1 MTLKLSHNSI
11 FYVLVLTVT
20 KGTRLSKI
28 TQNDKY
34 HLLIL
39 LNDISHIHIHVYI
52 AIRIQNSLV
61 KNNNNNRHATI
72 LTQYW

>member
-39 LNDISHIHIHVYI
+39 LNDISHNYYIHMHVYI
-52 AIRIQNSLV
+52 AIRI
-61 KNNNNNRHATI
+61 
-72 LTQYW
+72 